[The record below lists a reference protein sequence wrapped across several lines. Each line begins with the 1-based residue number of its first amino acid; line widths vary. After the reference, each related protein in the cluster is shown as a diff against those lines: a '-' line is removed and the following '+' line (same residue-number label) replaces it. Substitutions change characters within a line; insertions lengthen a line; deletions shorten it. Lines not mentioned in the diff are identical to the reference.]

1 MQRGCPKH
9 FEVARNDGEDILGN
23 LGSLGNLGRTFASAL
38 NSLISLKHIVMP
50 QLGKVLIGRYASV
63 YIAQLNGIYL
73 WKYYL
78 TSTNLAARAKQR

>member
-38 NSLISLKHIVMP
+38 NSLISLKTHRHAT
-50 QLGKVLIGRYASV
+50 IGQSV
-63 YIAQLNGIYL
+63 D
-73 WKYYL
+73 W
-78 TSTNLAARAKQR
+78 